1 MVNLSLDDTKKLQN
15 ATEAAIAEGGMRPH
29 DAEKRRLAAVV
40 EHLAGLIQRDRD
52 AELRLLKEESDVIAA
67 ECKAGKRP
75 RFTFLPTPQEV
86 LAKRLYDK
94 WIAAGELLPDVE
106 VHEGYCFLAI
116 AQWFVVRGNPEVV
129 LEPAWFY
136 VIDPLP
142 TGILTLA
149 KGSLVPASVVIIQPQ
164 TLWLKNYSGIEEAE
178 ARRQEDEDM

>member
-94 WIAAGELLPDVE
+94 WIAAGELLPGEGAALTDIVE
-106 VHEGYCFLAI
+106 SRRKA
-116 AQWFVVRGNPEVV
+116 
-129 LEPAWFY
+129 LETVELEQRP
-136 VIDPLP
+136 
-142 TGILTLA
+142 
-149 KGSLVPASVVIIQPQ
+149 
-164 TLWLKNYSGIEEAE
+164 
-178 ARRQEDEDM
+178 